1 MPKSKW
7 IMGLLACLILAGGV
21 YYVHKEQE
29 VPPAEIGRQA
39 LLPGTEMIK
48 SGVPES
54 SENTENKSSK
64 SEDPA
69 TFEAEESGVAETA
82 ESAVAKTAAPATTEA
97 ASAETESTAAEW
109 VFATEALLVNINTAG
124 QAELEK
130 LPGIGPG
137 KARAILQYRQ
147 EHGPFQ
153 SIEELMQVPGIKE
166 ATFAKLKD
174 YVTV

>member
-21 YYVHKEQE
+21 YYVQKEQE
-29 VPPAEIGRQA
+29 APPAEIGRQA
-39 LLPGTEMIK
+39 LLPGAGTEE
-48 SGVPES
+48 SGITES
-54 SENTENKSSK
+54 AEITENKT
-64 SEDPA
+64 SEPQ
-69 TFEAEESGVAETA
+69 
-82 ESAVAKTAAPATTEA
+82 ESAATETAAPAATET
-97 ASAETESTAAEW
+97 ASSETESATAEW

-124 QAELEK
+124 QTELEK